1 MCSLIFLLCCCIV
14 ALITRVRPKQLRLDS
29 LINFDERTEFHV
41 QLFWLHILTFFSKI
55 HHLFIVSNSQF
66 GILLSL
72 VMIVPIFTI
81 YIYKSKQQPRHHLSS
96 SKTASVCCESK
107 GDWDYGGYFI
117 YGIYVIYKYRLT
129 SSPMFSSWI
138 RIKLSFVCL
147 SFLYY
152 K

>member
-1 MCSLIFLLCCCIV
+1 MYYYVCSLIFFLCCCIV

-29 LINFDERTEFHV
+29 LINFDERTEFHRAI
-41 QLFWLHILTFFSKI
+41 ILTSFLTIFSKI
-55 HHLFIVSNSQF
+55 HLLFIVSNSQF

-107 GDWDYGGYFI
+107 GI
-117 YGIYVIYKYRLT
+117 GITVDI
-129 SSPMFSSWI
+129 SSMEYI
-138 RIKLSFVCL
+138 
-147 SFLYY
+147 
-152 K
+152 